1 MLRRLLGHPHHP
13 GDRRDHQ
20 GRIGERRQIDEP
32 DAIGEALRHLRR
44 GGQRQ
49 TSLAD
54 AAGADQRH
62 QAHVVLGEEAAEEGQ
77 LIFPPDQPRRL
88 GREMD
93 GDAGRGGGR
102 HGDPSVARRPRSDLA
117 GGWSAMGLQAI
128 TLAA

>member
-1 MLRRLLGHPHHP
+1 MLRGLLGHPHHA

-20 GRIGERRQIDEP
+20 GGIGERRQIDEP
-32 DAIGEALRHLRR
+32 DAIGEALRHLLR

-49 TSLAD
+49 TRLAD

-77 LIFPPDQPRRL
+77 LILPPDQPRRL

-93 GDAGRGGGR
+93 GDAGRGRG
-102 HGDPSVARRPRSDLA
+102 
-117 GGWSAMGLQAI
+117 
-128 TLAA
+128 